1 MLQMPKD
8 VEGILSSGY
17 NCSDHYHFMSALGIS
32 GW

>member
-8 VEGILSSGY
+8 AEGIIAVVIIVLTIV
-17 NCSDHYHFMSALGIS
+17 FLSALGIS

>member
-8 VEGILSSGY
+8 AEGKLVVVTIVLIIV
-17 NCSDHYHFMSALGIS
+17 FLSALGIS

>member
-8 VEGILSSGY
+8 AEGILVVVTIVLIII
-17 NCSDHYHFMSALGIS
+17 FISALGIS